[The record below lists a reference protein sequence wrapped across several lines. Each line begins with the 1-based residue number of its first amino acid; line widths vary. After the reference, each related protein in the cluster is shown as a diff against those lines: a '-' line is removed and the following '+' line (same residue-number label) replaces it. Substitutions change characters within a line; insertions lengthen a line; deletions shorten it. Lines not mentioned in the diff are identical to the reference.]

1 MARADID
8 YDFEDFGMTA
18 AELEAKYAP
27 GGRDEHPVFV
37 RPAYEVYAA
46 MPTRD
51 VKLSYW
57 DWVVRE
63 IKKDEVV
70 TPSTVQEPPAQAFQ
84 DQLTEQQAADTEM
97 VSVDTVDQFA
107 EYVAHWH
114 AKRMAQLRHFQKM
127 PEGQTVTVTLN
138 GVKSDVVLT
147 GEAYKGFQAGLLTAI
162 LQIDSLPFAVT
173 VSDAVDGT
181 VVPGADAD
189 APKH

>member
-8 YDFEDFGMTA
+8 YDFEDFGLNA
-18 AELEAKYAP
+18 GDLEEKYAP
-27 GGRDEHPVFV
+27 RGNQHPTFV
-37 RPAYEVYAA
+37 RTAYAVYAA

-57 DWVVRE
+57 DWVARE
-63 IKKDEVV
+63 IRKDDEAM
-70 TPSTVQEPPAQAFQ
+70 PSNVPEPAPQAFQ
-84 DQLTEQQAADTEM
+84 VQLTEQQAADAEM
-97 VSVDTVDQFA
+97 VSVDSVDQFA
-107 EYVAHWH
+107 QYVAHWH
-114 AKRMAQLRHFQKM
+114 GKRLAQLRHFQKM
-127 PEGQTVTVTLN
+127 PPGQTVTVTLN
-138 GVKSDVVLT
+138 GVAEEVVLT

-162 LQIDSLPFAVT
+162 LQFDSLPFAVT